1 MKLPPCT
8 VQVGLKR
15 PKDKIRRNTAEFIF
29 INRRDCALVYV
40 EENCFVVYR
49 WGSMKLLEISPLSS
63 DVGNCGK
70 MCRDDQILGF
80 MQSCEMDL
88 DIS

>member
-1 MKLPPCT
+1 
-8 VQVGLKR
+8 
-15 PKDKIRRNTAEFIF
+15 
-29 INRRDCALVYV
+29 
-40 EENCFVVYR
+40 
-49 WGSMKLLEISPLSS
+49 MKLLEISPLSS